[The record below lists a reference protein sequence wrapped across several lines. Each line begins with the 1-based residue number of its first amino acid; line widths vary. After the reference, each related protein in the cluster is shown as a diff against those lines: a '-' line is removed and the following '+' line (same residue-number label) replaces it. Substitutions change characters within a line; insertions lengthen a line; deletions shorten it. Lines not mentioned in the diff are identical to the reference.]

1 MYADERIFYS
11 LGEDMNQ
18 VYIKT
23 KVVSGE
29 DSLKRLEKFEDKTIW
44 LIADAFLVD
53 NGSLKQIT
61 DHLDPSNKVVVC
73 GDVVPDPPLEVI
85 AKGVALIHSVRP
97 DVIIAYGGGSAIDTA
112 KGVIYFSRLGK
123 YEGNLRFIAIPTTSG
138 TGSEVTS
145 VTVISDKQTQVKYPV
160 VDDNIL
166 PDEVILCPTLTV
178 SVPPAVTANTG
189 MDVLTHAIE
198 AYVSTNANTYSDALA
213 EKAVELVFRY
223 LKVCYHEG
231 THLKARSMMQEASNL
246 AGSAFNI
253 AGLGMN
259 HSIAHQLGSVFHLPH
274 GLANAVIL
282 NAVIKKNSETSE
294 MKHRYAILAR
304 KLNLASLE
312 MSDEDA
318 VGMLCSEI
326 TKCQKEMAM
335 PLTLRECNVTEQDLR
350 DKIDIIYQNAMNDRC
365 TETAKYIFS
374 KTEIVNVL
382 FGLL

>member
-1 MYADERIFYS
+1 
-11 LGEDMNQ
+11 MNQ